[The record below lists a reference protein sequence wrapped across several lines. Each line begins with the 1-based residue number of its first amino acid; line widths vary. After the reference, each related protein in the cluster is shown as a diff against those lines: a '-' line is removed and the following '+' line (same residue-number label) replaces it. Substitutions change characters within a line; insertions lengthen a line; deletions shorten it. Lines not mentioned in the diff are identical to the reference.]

1 MFQGSADDKATSLYD
16 EFKGGL
22 FSRIGSQVM
31 LSDFSLVLETLKNLG
46 NSFTDLMKDSES
58 IAAQMDDSITEIVN
72 TMGQGKGLASVMR
85 ENISKAVPEIIKMGG
100 SFEDAE
106 QLAVSTLEAL
116 GRNVQLNEKEY
127 EQLYATTRLTGE
139 SNEAL
144 QNAFA
149 DTGKSIKDI
158 SKEMFNVVNI
168 ANSMGANA
176 KAVSKDVVANMQQ
189 LNRLGFEGGINGLA
203 KMAAQASILRIDMQ
217 QVFDF
222 ADQALSPEKA
232 IEFSSALQRLG
243 AASSSLVDP
252 LKLMDLSQNNVP
264 ELQNQLGQLFK
275 QYAKFDEKTK
285 QFQILPG
292 SRLILKE
299 LERDLGIPLAQIEKM
314 ALSSADLERKMSQ
327 IDLSGLALDDE
338 TAMLV
343 TSMAKMTEG
352 GEYIIETKTADGDP
366 IQQSIEEFVTG
377 FGGDSDAIRK
387 FVQDREAEEGLTVDE
402 QILKRAEDQLSTLKS
417 IDQSMKGATI
427 AKALTVG
434 GGELGAQMLK
444 MNEAAVKQITQP
456 AIDNFGPNSG
466 LYKAVNL
473 TAKNVDEAV
482 KLLTKGD
489 TSGMEKALK
498 ETGKTMALTADYGL
512 DQTFETGKRA
522 LGFVPGVNTALGV
535 AQTGVKTVVDL
546 GLSAAGVT
554 NQDQLTFKEQ
564 VETKDALIS
573 TDTDSSIIVVNE
585 LGKIGQ
591 VLKPAPQDVVGVM
604 PKEGMNQFMQA
615 VESPKILD
623 KTKEANDYTK
633 LLGTEK
639 TPITQNTTTNNQINT
654 QNQSLSYLNSM
665 TSNAVNNYETL
676 ISSLNNFSE
685 NFNKSLSTNF
695 ETINTQQMGSKG
707 VTPTIN
713 IDLTTKENLK
723 TISPETKKELSEQK
737 ELQTITKQNSETVFL
752 NYKKDLFEQKEK
764 DYKVSE
770 ISPKFIEK
778 NKIDETTTSTQNI
791 LEKYMSI
798 MSTSSSMNFE
808 GGKIDLNFNHSVK
821 IEGVSELTANQLVG
835 PLKTIFEKNQ
845 GGIGNIVQQTIENK
859 LKFGQNQ
866 VSSKKTPYFEKPMVS
881 R

>member
-1 MFQGSADDKATSLYD
+1 MFQGSTDDKATSLYE
-16 EFKGGL
+16 EFKGAGV
-22 FSRIGSQVM
+22 SPKVGSEII
-31 LSDFSLVLETLKNLG
+31 LSDFSLPLKAL
-46 NSFTDLMKDSES
+46 TDLASSFKTLIKESES

-85 ENISKAVPEIIKMGG
+85 ENIAKAVPEIVKMGG

-203 KMAAQASILRIDMQ
+203 KMASQASILRIDMQ

-285 QFQILPG
+285 QFQIVPG

-314 ALSSADLERKMSQ
+314 ALSSADLDRKMSQ

-343 TSMAKMTEG
+343 TSMAKMGEG
-352 GEYIIETKTADGDP
+352 GEYVIETKTAEGDP
-366 IQQSIEEFVTG
+366 IQESIEEFVSR
-377 FGGDSDAIRK
+377 FEGDSEAIK
-387 FVQDREAEEGLTVDE
+387 SFVQDREAEEGLTVD
-402 QILKRAEDQLSTLKS
+402 QKILQRAEDQLSTLKS
-417 IDQSMKGATI
+417 IDQSMKAASM

-456 AIDNFGPNSG
+456 AIDTFGPNSG
-466 LYKAVNL
+466 LFKAINL

-482 KLLTKGD
+482 KLLSKGD
-489 TSGMEKALK
+489 TSGMGKALK

-512 DQTFETGKRA
+512 DQTFEAGKKT
-522 LGFVPGVNTALGV
+522 LGFVPGVTTALGV
-535 AQTGVKTVVDL
+535 AQVGANAASSL

-554 NQDQLTFKEQ
+554 SQDQLTFKDQ

-573 TDTDSSIIVVNE
+573 TETDSSIIVVNE

-615 VESPKILD
+615 VESPKIVD

-639 TPITQNTTTNNQINT
+639 TPITQSTTTNNQFNT
-654 QNQSLSYLNSM
+654 QNQNLSYLNSM

-695 ETINTQQMGSKG
+695 ETINAQQLGTEG

-723 TISPETKKELSEQK
+723 SFSETKKDLLQIKPEVIDKQFSTIEK
-737 ELQTITKQNSETVFL
+737 EKF
-752 NYKKDLFEQKEK
+752 FEQKEK
-764 DYKVSE
+764 EKEYKVSE

-791 LEKYMSI
+791 LEKYMSV

-821 IEGVSELTANQLVG
+821 IEGVNELTASQLVG

-845 GGIGNIVQQTIENK
+845 GGIGNIVQQTLENK

>member
-1 MFQGSADDKATSLYD
+1 
-16 EFKGGL
+16 
-22 FSRIGSQVM
+22 
-31 LSDFSLVLETLKNLG
+31 
-46 NSFTDLMKDSES
+46 
-58 IAAQMDDSITEIVN
+58 
-72 TMGQGKGLASVMR
+72 
-85 ENISKAVPEIIKMGG
+85 
-100 SFEDAE
+100 
-106 QLAVSTLEAL
+106 
-116 GRNVQLNEKEY
+116 
-127 EQLYATTRLTGE
+127 
-139 SNEAL
+139 
-144 QNAFA
+144 
-149 DTGKSIKDI
+149 
-158 SKEMFNVVNI
+158 
-168 ANSMGANA
+168 
-176 KAVSKDVVANMQQ
+176 
-189 LNRLGFEGGINGLA
+189 
-203 KMAAQASILRIDMQ
+203 
-217 QVFDF
+217 
-222 ADQALSPEKA
+222 
-232 IEFSSALQRLG
+232 
-243 AASSSLVDP
+243 
-252 LKLMDLSQNNVP
+252 
-264 ELQNQLGQLFK
+264 
-275 QYAKFDEKTK
+275 
-285 QFQILPG
+285 
-292 SRLILKE
+292 
-299 LERDLGIPLAQIEKM
+299 
-314 ALSSADLERKMSQ
+314 
-327 IDLSGLALDDE
+327 
-338 TAMLV
+338 
-343 TSMAKMTEG
+343 MAKMTEG

-387 FVQDREAEEGLTVDE
+387 FVQDRAAEEGLSVDE
-402 QILKRAEDQLSTLKS
+402 QILARADGQLSTLKS
-417 IDQSMKGATI
+417 IDQNMKAATI
-427 AKALTVG
+427 SKALTVG

-456 AIDNFGPNSG
+456 AIDNFGTNSG

-489 TSGMEKALK
+489 TSGMGTALK
-498 ETGKTMALTADYGL
+498 ETVKTMALTAGYGL
-512 DQTFETGKRA
+512 DQTFETGKRV
-522 LGFVPGVNTALGV
+522 LGFVPGANTVLDV
-535 AQTGVKTVVDL
+535 AQKATKKVVDR
-546 GLSAAGVT
+546 GIYEAGVT
-554 NQDQLTFKEQ
+554 PQDQLTFKEQ

-654 QNQSLSYLNSM
+654 QNQSLNYLNSM

-695 ETINTQQMGSKG
+695 ETINTQQMGNKG

-723 TISPETKKELSEQK
+723 TISPETNKELSEQK